1 MLKRVSIART
11 ATFSVGTQE
20 FGDLKKINFVYG
32 ANGSGKT
39 TIGRIIEY
47 PEQYEACSVTWE
59 GNLCLP
65 AFVYNRDFVRDNFK
79 QTNSKRMKMLKSR
92 EWTMRVTME

>member
-1 MLKRVSIART
+1 MV
-11 ATFSVGTQE
+11 QM
-20 FGDLKKINFVYG
+20 DLVK
-32 ANGSGKT
+32 
-39 TIGRIIEY
+39 RIIEY

-79 QTNSKRMKMLKSR
+79 QTNSKLMKMLKSR